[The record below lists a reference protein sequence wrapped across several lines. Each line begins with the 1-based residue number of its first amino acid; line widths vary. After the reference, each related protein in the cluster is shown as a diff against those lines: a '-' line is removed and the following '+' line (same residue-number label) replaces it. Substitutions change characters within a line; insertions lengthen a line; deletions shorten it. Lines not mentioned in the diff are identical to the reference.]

1 MNKDAKI
8 AEQFAE
14 LPEPTRKFLSELT
27 VEDATALEAGMPL
40 VRALIGFA
48 KVSKW
53 IIITILG
60 ILGGV
65 VLLGESVF
73 KILAW
78 FKPPPP

>member
-1 MNKDAKI
+1 MNGDKI
-8 AEQFAE
+8 AKQFAE
-14 LPEPTRKFLSELT
+14 LPEPTRKFLSDLT
-27 VEDATALEAGMPL
+27 VEDAKALEAGMPL

-65 VLLGESVF
+65 VLFGESVM
-73 KILAW
+73 KIAAW
-78 FKPPPP
+78 FKPPPT

>member
-1 MNKDAKI
+1 MAK
-8 AEQFAE
+8 QFAE
-14 LPEPTRKFLSELT
+14 LPEPTRKFLTDLT
-27 VEDATALEAGMPL
+27 VEDAKALEAGMPL

-65 VLLGESVF
+65 VLFGESVM
-73 KILAW
+73 KIAAW
-78 FKPPPP
+78 FKPPPT